1 MTPWTIAHQAPRPPE
16 PVSREDPGAEGGDPR
31 AGAGSCCFRLP
42 GGGALPAAGAWVVGT
57 VRPELGLAGR
67 VNLPPRP
74 EGGCEIGGVEEGAW
88 GGNEGSGRAED

>member
-1 MTPWTIAHQAPRPPE
+1 M
-16 PVSREDPGAEGGDPR
+16 
-31 AGAGSCCFRLP
+31 LP
-42 GGGALPAAGAWVVGT
+42 LPAAGAWVVGT

-74 EGGCEIGGVEEGAW
+74 EGGCEIGAVEEGAW